1 MCSPA
6 RCSTCG
12 KITWRGC
19 GMHVD
24 SVMSQFPVSER
35 CTCRE
40 THNTAPT
47 TPTWSFSFSRQGR

>member
-6 RCSTCG
+6 RCSTCN
-12 KITWRGC
+12 KVTWRGC

-24 SVMSQFPVSER
+24 AVMAQFPVSER

-40 THNTAPT
+40 TQSR
-47 TPTWSFSFSRQGR
+47 TPTPQR

>member
-12 KITWRGC
+12 KVTWRGC

-24 SVMSQFPVSER
+24 AVMAQFPVSER

-40 THNTAPT
+40 AQQAAAPS
-47 TPTWSFSFSRQGR
+47 PTWTFGRAPQRP